1 MYNLIIYYVV
11 DNILFKF
18 FIQLVNISLIQLV
31 GCNAFIINYLSIYL
45 SNITTIII
53 ILSSSLCKTMPSSS
67 NIVIILLSIL
77 LEGPEGVKWELGL
90 AGFCPG

>member
-45 SNITTIII
+45 LALARSFRTSKRINDNCIKQPTVQQLLVFSRSTLYRPVAVSGHVTRPASN
-53 ILSSSLCKTMPSSS
+53 
-67 NIVIILLSIL
+67 
-77 LEGPEGVKWELGL
+77 
-90 AGFCPG
+90 